1 MKDENF
7 VTMGGR
13 ITHAPGIYSVNG
25 HGWLLSFAIA
35 VHSLHSKKPLFMEIK
50 VPGATDRTKLD
61 DFAQRLPIG
70 RKVTVHNAELQ
81 MKQWEDSATKTTRES
96 YHLFCRLDQ
105 IYLHELAAGRQPDAD
120 PTT

>member
-13 ITHAPGIYSVNG
+13 VTHTPGIYSVKQ

-35 VHSLHSKKPLFMEIK
+35 VHSLHSKTPLFMEIK
-50 VPGATDRTKLD
+50 VPGATDRHKLD
-61 DFAQRLPIG
+61 DFVQRLPIG

-81 MKQWEDSATKTTRES
+81 MKQWEDATTKTTRES

-105 IYLHELAAGRQPDAD
+105 IYLHEHAASRHPDGD